1 MPDFVTPQIIRE
13 AANGNRHAFRTIVE
27 QHQGF
32 VYAVAFRF
40 VQDATEAEDL
50 TQEIFIRLWKSL
62 HTYRDEVKFTTW
74 LYRIV
79 ANRCLD
85 FIKSRHARQRKNTV
99 DVNRGQSVQDQS
111 TPEKEFQQHELMQLV
126 RQAADE
132 LTPKQKAV
140 FILRDLEGLT
150 TEEVSEALTMS
161 IGNVKSN
168 LFYARQ
174 NMSEKLKAFYQTT
187 DKQILS

>member
-1 MPDFVTPQIIRE
+1 MPDLVTPQIIQE
-13 AANGNRHAFRTIVE
+13 AASGNRTAFRTIVE

-40 VQDATEAEDL
+40 VNDSSDAEDL
-50 TQEIFIRLWKSL
+50 TQEVFIRLWKGL

-85 FIKSRHARQRKNTV
+85 FLKSRHGRQRKNKV
-99 DVNRGQSVQDQS
+99 DVTSGQFVQDHS
-111 TPEKEFQQHELMQLV
+111 TPEKELQYTELMRAIHQT
-126 RQAADE
+126 AE
-132 LTPKQKAV
+132 KLTPKQRAV
-140 FILRDLEGLT
+140 FILRDLEGLSS
-150 TEEVSEALTMS
+150 EEVSEALEMS
-161 IGNVKSN
+161 LGNVKSN

-174 NMSEKLKAFYQTT
+174 KMSEKLKTLYQTT
-187 DKQILS
+187 DKQFL

>member
-1 MPDFVTPQIIRE
+1 MPDLLSPHTIRE
-13 AANGNRHAFRTIVE
+13 AASGNRQAFRTIVE
-27 QHQGF
+27 QYQGF

-40 VQDATEAEDL
+40 VQDASEAEDL
-50 TQEIFIRLWKSL
+50 TQEIFIRLWTSL
-62 HTYRDEVKFTTW
+62 YTYRDEVKFTTW

-85 FIKSRHARQRKNTV
+85 FLKSRHGRQRKNMV
-99 DVNRGQSVQDQS
+99 DVTSGYFVQDHS
-111 TPEKEFQQHELMQLV
+111 TPEREFQQTELMRAINL
-126 RQAADE
+126 AAEE

-150 TEEVSEALTMS
+150 TEEVSEALSMS
-161 IGNVKSN
+161 VGNVKSN

-174 NMSEKLKAFYQTT
+174 NMSEKLKAYYQTT
-187 DKQILS
+187 DKHFL